1 MEEIIET
8 VEVKPTK
15 YVLMSI
21 DKYETLNHQISE
33 AMGFDLGKPTERYA
47 PIEPQLAKINI
58 VYDEDGNE
66 SYDTVPVMP
75 ILPTIQE
82 LYPQLIQDIELHD
95 SYEPVVEQL

>member
-8 VEVKPTK
+8 IEVKSTK
-15 YVLMSI
+15 YVLLSMAEYVS
-21 DKYETLNHQISE
+21 LNDRISE
-33 AMGFDLGKPTERYA
+33 SMGFDIGMSTERYA

-58 VYDEDGNE
+58 VYDEEGNE
-66 SYDTVPVMP
+66 SYDTIPVMP
-75 ILPTIQE
+75 ILPVIQE